1 MSTATLTRTYQ
12 LLLRAY
18 SPATRAGRG
27 SVELD
32 TLLATSDPNQ
42 RLPKL
47 RETRAI
53 LREGIRDRIAVN
65 AGRSTLEIVS
75 YGATLGVLLTMSM
88 QLGWLGMMLPKVVR
102 SPGAAGPFTVW
113 AAVLGALAFA
123 LALRPMKR
131 TLVLWQLA
139 NVAGGVWLWSF
150 VRRETPGV
158 EDYTF
163 LAMIV
168 APVTLLAL
176 SSVVVLFCWDKLPKT
191 QRVAL
196 GWRIGLACVVVPL
209 WASPLSPIDSSGLQ
223 VAALAVVAMLVI
235 ALVDP
240 RPLIAMAIALGTP
253 LVAASLAM
261 QTLPRIDA
269 PVRIV
274 VPAITVVII
283 ALFTFR
289 TRVLLR
295 RLDR

>member
-1 MSTATLTRTYQ
+1 M
-12 LLLRAY
+12 
-18 SPATRAGRG
+18 
-27 SVELD
+27 
-32 TLLATSDPNQ
+32 
-42 RLPKL
+42 
-47 RETRAI
+47 
-53 LREGIRDRIAVN
+53 
-65 AGRSTLEIVS
+65 
-75 YGATLGVLLTMSM
+75 
-88 QLGWLGMMLPKVVR
+88 
-102 SPGAAGPFTVW
+102 GAAPHETN
-113 AAVLGALAFA
+113 
-123 LALRPMKR
+123 
-131 TLVLWQLA
+131 TVLWQLA

-176 SSVVVLFCWDKLPKT
+176 SSVVVLFCWDKLPNT
-191 QRVAL
+191 QRAAL
-196 GWRIGLACVVVPL
+196 GWRLGLACVVVPL
-209 WASPLSPIDSSGLQ
+209 WASPLSPIESSGLQ

-240 RPLIAMAIALGTP
+240 RPLIALAIALGTP

-289 TRVLLR
+289 TRALLR